1 METNDV
7 LLHEFLSKLDDL
19 EVQNLFQKVIQ
30 ITGANTIK
38 KIEKSPRFPQTLII
52 IAFVSSHKQ
61 IEETLVNKLNEARK
75 ARDKMETYIGHSMY
89 YQIICTML
97 DIIIHSDELKGA
109 FEAELQELQT
119 QLNGEK
125 TN

>member
-38 KIEKSPRFPQTLII
+38 KIEKTPRFLQTLII
-52 IAFVSSHKQ
+52 ITFFSSHEK
-61 IEETLVNKLNEARK
+61 IEETILNKLNEANK
-75 ARDKMETYIGHSMY
+75 TLNKSEKYTGHSMY

-119 QLNGEK
+119 QPNGEK
-125 TN
+125 PN